1 MNFQVSDIHRDA
13 FAMDNESII
22 EVVGSQEP
30 LGYTIYKISR
40 EVSNL
45 SSSLLLTIIK
55 HLLKLS
61 I

>member
-1 MNFQVSDIHRDA
+1 
-13 FAMDNESII
+13 MDNESIFD
-22 EVVGSQEP
+22 VVGSQEP

-45 SSSLLLTIIK
+45 SSSLLQKIVKPLFK
-55 HLLKLS
+55 VS